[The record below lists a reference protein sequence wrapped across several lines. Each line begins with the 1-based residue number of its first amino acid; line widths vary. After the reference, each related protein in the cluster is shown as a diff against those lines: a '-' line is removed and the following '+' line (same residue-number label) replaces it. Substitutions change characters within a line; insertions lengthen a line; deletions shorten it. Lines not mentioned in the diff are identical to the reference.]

1 MTQGQG
7 QYAGPSGFGT
17 PPPVAPQM
25 NSVGLPD
32 ALSSIPE
39 EQKVMLI
46 HIAYIFSCALRN
58 RSWTDPS

>member
-1 MTQGQG
+1 MAQGQG
-7 QYAGPSGFGT
+7 QYTGPSGFGT

-25 NSVGLPD
+25 NNVGLPD

-46 HIAYIFSCALRN
+46 FIAWIFCDLRN
-58 RSWTDPS
+58 RSWADPS